1 MSFANPVNVGN
12 IIPQDAI
19 DISPLFPQISTAVSA
34 FLQANPAKTSD
45 LDGLL
50 LLGADLDV
58 NIGTVDLKNS
68 PLTLNLSN
76 LQLTNQKL

>member
-50 LLGADLDV
+50 LGADLDV
-58 NIGTVDLKNS
+58 NIGTVDLKIVRS
-68 PLTLNLSN
+68 H
-76 LQLTNQKL
+76 